1 MPTRL
6 MEFLT
11 SKPGQE
17 EDQKKEALLGKL
29 KEINDYLVLL
39 LLEMLY
45 RVMRAQLY
53 VHRRSALCVHIAIV
67 DAVLCADQEWPTLWR
82 Q

>member
-1 MPTRL
+1 MRDHCRGKDLMPTKL

-29 KEINDYLVLL
+29 KEINDYLVSHDCICGLL
-39 LLEMLY
+39 
-45 RVMRAQLY
+45 
-53 VHRRSALCVHIAIV
+53 HH
-67 DAVLCADQEWPTLWR
+67 
-82 Q
+82 